1 MCIDSIIPKM
11 AANKE
16 STKGITVKKEDDM
29 AEWYQQVCL
38 KSEVADYAPV
48 KGCYILRPL
57 GYSLWE
63 NIQTYFNKVIK
74 KRGVQ
79 NAYFPLF
86 IPESFFHKEATHAE
100 GFSPEVA
107 WIANRD
113 EEGGERLA
121 IRPTSETIIY
131 DSYSRWLRSWRDLP
145 IRINQWANVVRW
157 ETQATKLFLRSR
169 EFLWQEGHC
178 VYETES
184 DCDRET
190 ELFLME
196 YKDLA
201 EKLLAVPVIYGRKT
215 DSEKFAGAHYT
226 LTIEAFMPDGKAIQ
240 CGTSHNLGRGFAK
253 AFDVSFQDQNGE
265 PQFPWQSSWGISTR
279 LIGTTIMQHSDN
291 KGLILP
297 PALAPNK
304 AVIVPILFDNT
315 RDKVLHKCEEIKEI
329 LSEYDP
335 ILDDRDGYTPGWKF
349 NEWELKG
356 VPIRLEMGPKDLEAQ
371 QVTVVIRDTGEKQF
385 IKIEH
390 IKSALP
396 ELLQQM
402 QQRLFEKAK
411 QNLEGSIVEVKNM
424 DEMITAIN
432 ERKLAKTTFCG
443 DGECEEGIKDKT
455 GGATSRCIPMGDEKA
470 PEGSKCI
477 HCCKDAKWNIYFSKS
492 Y

>member
-1 MCIDSIIPKM
+1 M
-11 AANKE
+11 AGDEK
-16 STKGITVKKEDDM
+16 TKGITVKKEDDM
-29 AEWYQQVCL
+29 AEWYHQVCL

-57 GYSLWE
+57 GYALWE
-63 NIQTYFNKVIK
+63 KIQEYFNKRIK

-121 IRPTSETIIY
+121 VRPTSETIMY
-131 DSYSRWLRSWRDLP
+131 DSYARWLRSWRDLP

-184 DCDRET
+184 DCDREV

-196 YKDLA
+196 YRDLA
-201 EKLLAVPVIYGRKT
+201 EKLLAVPVIYGKKT
-215 DSEKFAGAHYT
+215 EKEKFAGADYT

-240 CGTSHNLGRGFAK
+240 CGTSHNLGQGFAE
-253 AFDVSFQDQNGE
+253 AFGLNFQDKDGE
-265 PQFPWQSSWGISTR
+265 TRLPWQSSWGISTR
-279 LIGTTIMQHSDN
+279 LIGTMIMLHSDN
-291 KGLILP
+291 KGLVLP
-297 PALAPNK
+297 PPMAPNK
-304 AVIVPILFDNT
+304 IAIVPILFDET
-315 RDKVLHKCEEIKEI
+315 RDRVLGKCQHVSEI
-329 LSEYDP
+329 LQEYDP
-335 ILDDRDGYTPGWKF
+335 ILDDREEYSPGWKF
-349 NEWELKG
+349 NEYELKG
-356 VPIRLEMGPKDLEAQ
+356 VPIRLELGPKDLEAD
-371 QVTVVIRDTGEKQF
+371 QVVAVMRDTGEKQF
-385 IKIEH
+385 LKIADL
-390 IKSALP
+390 KTVVP
-396 ELLQQM
+396 ELLKQM
-402 QQRLFEKAK
+402 HARMYEKAE
-411 QNLEGSIVEVKNM
+411 QQLEGSIVNVNDM
-424 DEMITAIN
+424 DAFASAIAG
-432 ERKLAKTTFCG
+432 RKLVKTVFCG
-443 DGECEEGIKDKT
+443 QPQCEDWIKEKT

-470 PEGSKCI
+470 PAGSKCPQ
-477 HCCKDAKWNIYFSKS
+477 CGKEAAWNIYFSKS

>member
-1 MCIDSIIPKM
+1 M
-11 AANKE
+11 ADEKE
-16 STKGITVKKEDDM
+16 KQLGITVKKEEDM

-57 GYSLWE
+57 GYAMWE
-63 NIQTYFNKVIK
+63 KIQEYFNRRMKY
-74 KRGVQ
+74 RGVQ

-86 IPESFFHKEATHAE
+86 IPESFFHKEAKHAE

-113 EEGGERLA
+113 EEGSERLA
-121 IRPTSETIIY
+121 IRPTSETIMY

-178 VYETES
+178 VYETEA
-184 DCDRET
+184 DCDREV

-201 EKLLAVPVIYGRKT
+201 EKLLAVPVIYGKKT
-215 DSEKFAGAHYT
+215 DKEKFAGAKYT
-226 LTIEAFMPDGKAIQ
+226 MTIEAFMPDGKAIQ
-240 CGTSHNLGRGFAK
+240 CGTSHNLGQGFAE
-253 AFDVSFQDQNGE
+253 AFGLSFQDKDGE
-265 PQFPWQSSWGISTR
+265 QKLPWQSSWGISTR

-291 KGLILP
+291 KGLVLP
-297 PALAPNK
+297 PSMAPNK
-304 AVIVPILFDNT
+304 VVIVPILFEET
-315 RDKVLHKCEEIKEI
+315 MDKVLHKCQEIKE
-329 LSEYDP
+329 LLKGFDAV
-335 ILDDRDGYTPGWKF
+335 LDDREDYTPGWKF

-356 VPIRLEMGPKDLEAQ
+356 VPLRLEFGPKDMEAD
-371 QVTVVIRDTGEKQF
+371 QVTAVVRDTGEKQF
-385 IKIEH
+385 IKVH
-390 IKSALP
+390 DLKAAVP

-402 QQRLFEKAK
+402 QNRLFEKAK
-411 QNLEGSIVEVKNM
+411 QNLEKSIVEVADM
-424 DEMITAIN
+424 DALVQAIK
-432 ERKLAKTTFCG
+432 ERKLVKTVFCG
-443 DGECEEGIKDKT
+443 EPECEDLIKDKT
-455 GGATSRCIPMGDEKA
+455 GGATSRCIPMDNPHA
-470 PEGSKCI
+470 PEGSKCV
-477 HCCKDAKWNIYFSKS
+477 HCGKDAKWNIYFSKS